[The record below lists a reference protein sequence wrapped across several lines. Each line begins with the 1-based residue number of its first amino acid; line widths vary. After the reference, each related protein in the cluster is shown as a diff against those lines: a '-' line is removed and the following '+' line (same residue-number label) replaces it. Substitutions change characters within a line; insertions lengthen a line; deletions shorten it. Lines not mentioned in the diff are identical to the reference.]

1 MNADARI
8 DMPARHVRNLP
19 RTFASNRYQ
28 CDINVVAMPN
38 LTVRD
43 IPTRVY
49 ERLRRRAASNRRS
62 MSSEIVTMLEEAV
75 LPRPIDVDALIAEAE
90 AVHARFTEPLPD
102 LISEGSG
109 RVAAT

>member
-1 MNADARI
+1 
-8 DMPARHVRNLP
+8 
-19 RTFASNRYQ
+19 
-28 CDINVVAMPN
+28 MPN

-102 LISEGSG
+102 LISEGKREG
-109 RVAAT
+109 RRYVEDASVVAEPDVSKVGTKKLRP